1 MVQELKEAY
10 GMVLNEDLIDSI
22 AEQGRFVSVSKGDLI
37 MDIGDPIPGMPLLI
51 SGAIKILRVDDAGDE
66 MLLYFLEQGDSC
78 AMTLGSFFGQTK
90 SDIRALAEQDSRF
103 VIMPL
108 DKVIEWTG
116 VHTDFRQFVFESFN
130 TRLKE
135 LVEAM
140 DSLAFLDLHGRT
152 AKYLDDR
159 VKVNGTTTLA
169 TTHAEIAADLHTS
182 RVVVSRILK
191 QLENEGKISLHRNR
205 IEVLQF

>member
-1 MVQELKEAY
+1 MVQELKDAY
-10 GMVLNEDLIDSI
+10 GMVLNEDLLDAI
-22 AEQGRFVSVSKGDLI
+22 AEQGRFVSVGKGDLI
-37 MDIGDPIPGMPLLI
+37 MDVGDPIPGMPLLI
-51 SGAIKILRVDDAGDE
+51 AGAIKILRVDEQGDE

-90 SDIRALAEQDSRF
+90 SDIRAVAEQDSRF

-108 DKVIEWTG
+108 DQVIEWTG
-116 VHTDFRQFVFESFN
+116 VHKDFRQFVFESFN

-205 IEVLQF
+205 IEVLEF

>member
-1 MVQELKEAY
+1 MVQELKDAY
-10 GMVLNEDLIDSI
+10 GMVLNEDLLDAI
-22 AEQGRFVSVSKGDLI
+22 AEQGRFVSVGKGDLI
-37 MDIGDPIPGMPLLI
+37 MDVGDPIPGMPLLI
-51 SGAIKILRVDDAGDE
+51 AGAIKILRVDEQGDE
-66 MLLYFLEQGDSC
+66 MPLYFLEQGDSC

-90 SDIRALAEQDSRF
+90 SDIRAVAEQDSRF

-108 DKVIEWTG
+108 DQVIAWTG

-205 IEVLQF
+205 IEVLEF

>member
-1 MVQELKEAY
+1 
-10 GMVLNEDLIDSI
+10 MVLNEDLLDTI
-22 AEQGRFVSVSKGDLI
+22 AEQGRFVSVGKGDLI
-37 MDIGDPIPGMPLLI
+37 MDVGDPIPGMPLLI
-51 SGAIKILRVDDAGDE
+51 AGAIKILRVDEQGDE

-90 SDIRALAEQDSRF
+90 SDIRAVAEQDSRF

-205 IEVLQF
+205 IEVLEF

>member
-10 GMVLNEDLIDSI
+10 DMVLHGALLNTI
-22 AEQGRFVSVSKGDLI
+22 AQEGRFVSVGKGDLI
-37 MDIGDPIPGMPLLI
+37 MDVGDPIPGMPLLI
-51 SGAIKILRVDDAGDE
+51 DGAIKILRVDDAGDE

-90 SDIRALAEQDSRF
+90 SDIWAVAEQDSRF

-140 DSLAFLDLHGRT
+140 DNLAFLDLHGRT

-159 VKVNGTTTLA
+159 VKVNGTTTLS

-205 IEVLQF
+205 IEVLEF

>member
-152 AKYLDDR
+152 TKYLDDR

>member
-10 GMVLNEDLIDSI
+10 GMVLNEDLLDTI
-22 AEQGRFVSVSKGDLI
+22 AEQGRFVSVGKGDLI
-37 MDIGDPIPGMPLLI
+37 MDVGDPIPGMPLLI
-51 SGAIKILRVDDAGDE
+51 AGAIKILRVDEQGDE

-90 SDIRALAEQDSRF
+90 SDIRAVAEQDSRF

-205 IEVLQF
+205 IEVLEF

>member
-10 GMVLNEDLIDSI
+10 GMVLNEDLLDAI
-22 AEQGRFVSVSKGDLI
+22 AKQGRFVSVSKGDLI

-90 SDIRALAEQDSRF
+90 SDIRAVAEQDSHF

-205 IEVLQF
+205 IEVLEF

>member
-10 GMVLNEDLIDSI
+10 GMVLNGDLLDTI
-22 AEQGRFVSVSKGDLI
+22 AQEGRFVSVSKGDLI
-37 MDIGDPIPGMPLLI
+37 MDVGDPIPGMPLLI
-51 SGAIKILRVDDAGDE
+51 AGAIKILRVDEQGDE

-90 SDIRALAEQDSRF
+90 SDIRAVAEQDSRF

-116 VHTDFRQFVFESFN
+116 VYTDFRQFVFESFN

-140 DSLAFLDLHGRT
+140 DNLAFLDLHGRT

-159 VKVNGTTTLA
+159 VKVNGTTTLS

-205 IEVLQF
+205 IEVLEF

>member
-1 MVQELKEAY
+1 
-10 GMVLNEDLIDSI
+10 MVLNEDLLDTI
-22 AEQGRFVSVSKGDLI
+22 AEQGRFVSVGKGDLI
-37 MDIGDPIPGMPLLI
+37 MDVGDPIPGMPLLI
-51 SGAIKILRVDDAGDE
+51 AGAIKILRVDDAGDE

-90 SDIRALAEQDSRF
+90 SDIRAVAEQDSSF

-205 IEVLQF
+205 IEVLDF

>member
-10 GMVLNEDLIDSI
+10 GMVLNGDLLDTI
-22 AEQGRFVSVSKGDLI
+22 AQEGRFVSVSKGDLI
-37 MDIGDPIPGMPLLI
+37 MDVGDPIPGMPLLI
-51 SGAIKILRVDDAGDE
+51 AGAIKILRVDEQGDE

-90 SDIRALAEQDSRF
+90 SDIRAVAEQDSRF

-116 VHTDFRQFVFESFN
+116 VYTDFRQFVFESFN

-140 DSLAFLDLHGRT
+140 DNLAFLDLHGRT

-205 IEVLQF
+205 IEVLEF

>member
-1 MVQELKEAY
+1 
-10 GMVLNEDLIDSI
+10 MVLNEDLLDAI
-22 AEQGRFVSVSKGDLI
+22 AEQGRFFSVGKGDLI
-37 MDIGDPIPGMPLLI
+37 MDVGDPIPGMPLLI
-51 SGAIKILRVDDAGDE
+51 AGAIKILRVDQQGDE

-90 SDIRALAEQDSRF
+90 SDIRAVAEQDSRF

-182 RVVVSRILK
+182 RVVMSRILK
-191 QLENEGKISLHRNR
+191 QLENEGKISLYRNR
-205 IEVLQF
+205 IEVLEF

>member
-1 MVQELKEAY
+1 MVQELKDAY
-10 GMVLNEDLIDSI
+10 GMVLNEDLLDAI
-22 AEQGRFVSVSKGDLI
+22 AEQGRFVSVGKGDLI
-37 MDIGDPIPGMPLLI
+37 MDVGDPIPGMPLLI
-51 SGAIKILRVDDAGDE
+51 AGAIKILRVDPQGDE
-66 MLLYFLEQGDSC
+66 LLLYFLETGDSC

-90 SDIRALAEQDSRF
+90 SDIRAVAEQDSRF

-116 VHTDFRQFVFESFN
+116 IHTDFRQFVFESFN
-130 TRLKE
+130 TRLQE

-140 DSLAFLDLHGRT
+140 DTLAFRDLQGRLE
-152 AKYLDDR
+152 KYLDDR
-159 VKVNGTTTLA
+159 VKVNGTTSLA

-191 QLENEGKISLHRNR
+191 QLEQGGKIELHRNR

>member
-1 MVQELKEAY
+1 MVQELKDAY
-10 GMVLNEDLIDSI
+10 GMVLNEDLLDAI
-22 AEQGRFVSVSKGDLI
+22 AEQGRFVSVGKGDLI
-37 MDIGDPIPGMPLLI
+37 MDVGDPIPGMPLLI
-51 SGAIKILRVDDAGDE
+51 AGAIKILRVDPQGDE
-66 MLLYFLEQGDSC
+66 LLLYFLETGDSC

-90 SDIRALAEQDSRF
+90 SDIRAVAEQDSRF

-116 VHTDFRQFVFESFN
+116 IHTDFRQFVFESFN

-140 DSLAFLDLHGRT
+140 DSLAFQDLQGRLE
-152 AKYLDDR
+152 KYLDDR
-159 VKVNGTTTLA
+159 VKVNGTTSLA

-191 QLENEGKISLHRNR
+191 QLEQGGKIELHRNR

>member
-90 SDIRALAEQDSRF
+90 SDIRAVAEQDSRF

-205 IEVLQF
+205 IEVLEF

>member
-1 MVQELKEAY
+1 
-10 GMVLNEDLIDSI
+10 MVLNEDLLNTI
-22 AEQGRFVSVSKGDLI
+22 AEQGRFVSVGKGDLI
-37 MDIGDPIPGMPLLI
+37 MDVGDPIPGMPLLI
-51 SGAIKILRVDDAGDE
+51 AGAIKILRVDEQGDE

-90 SDIRALAEQDSRF
+90 SDIRAVAEQDSRF

-205 IEVLQF
+205 IEVLEF

>member
-10 GMVLNEDLIDSI
+10 GMVLNEDLLDAI
-22 AEQGRFVSVSKGDLI
+22 AEQGRFVSVGKGDLI
-37 MDIGDPIPGMPLLI
+37 MDVGDPIPGMPLLI
-51 SGAIKILRVDDAGDE
+51 AGAIKILRVDEQGDE

-90 SDIRALAEQDSRF
+90 SDIRAVAEQDSRF
-103 VIMPL
+103 AIMPL

-205 IEVLQF
+205 IEVLEF

>member
-10 GMVLNEDLIDSI
+10 GMVLNEDLLDTI
-22 AEQGRFVSVSKGDLI
+22 AEQGRFVSVGKGDLI
-37 MDIGDPIPGMPLLI
+37 MDVGDPIPGMPLLI
-51 SGAIKILRVDDAGDE
+51 AGAIKILRVDEQGDE

-90 SDIRALAEQDSRF
+90 SDIRAVAEQDSRF

-108 DKVIEWTG
+108 DQVIEWTG

-205 IEVLQF
+205 IEVLEF

>member
-90 SDIRALAEQDSRF
+90 SDIRAVAEQDSLF

-116 VHTDFRQFVFESFN
+116 LHTDFRQFVFESFN

-152 AKYLDDR
+152 TKYLDDR